1 MDLTEGARRIL
12 AGSVFV
18 EEGDVD
24 RFDLVTIGSGPA
36 GEKGAAQAAYFG
48 HKVAVVDRSPRPG
61 GAPVNSGGI
70 PTKTLREAATYLTGF
85 GRREVYG
92 VGLALGPDLML
103 ERLHSRARQVQ
114 ERMGETVRR
123 NLDRHQIEFIVGEAS
138 LVEGGVRVALETG
151 ESRDL
156 EADVILIATG
166 SRPFHPEG
174 IPFEDPDVHDS
185 DTILDIDRI
194 PSSMVVVGAG
204 PVGAE
209 YASIF
214 TALGVAVTIVDM
226 ADRVAPFLDVEVSEI
241 LKRHM
246 EEEGVRLA
254 LGTTAVVER
263 VDGRLR
269 VTLGTGEVMHPDVLL
284 FAAGRVGNTEEL
296 GVTGVGVRCDE
307 RGRIIVDGQYR
318 TTAKGIYAAGDVIGP
333 PALASVSSEQGRVA
347 ICRAFDIPFKDV
359 IDPVPPYG
367 VYTIPEV
374 GMVGM
379 TEEAATK
386 ADVDYEVGRSWFV
399 DNARSAIA
407 GTENGFIKLVLERD
421 TRRLIGAHIVG
432 EEAAELIHQAQ
443 AVIHTG
449 GTIDYFI
456 DSTYNVPTR
465 SEAFKYAAYDALQ
478 RLGRSEAGTTS

>member
-1 MDLTEGARRIL
+1 ME
-12 AGSVFV
+12 
-18 EEGDVD
+18 

-48 HKVAVVDRSPRPG
+48 HEVAVVDRTARPG

-92 VGLALGPDLML
+92 VGLGLGHDLML
-103 ERLHSRARQVQ
+103 ERLHSRALEVQ
-114 ERMGETVRR
+114 QQMGDAVRR
-123 NLDRHQIEFIVGEAS
+123 NLERHGIEFVVGEAT
-138 LVEGGVRVALETG
+138 LADGAVRVTLESG
-151 ESRDL
+151 EERTL
-156 EADVILIATG
+156 ESDVVLVATG
-166 SRPFHPEG
+166 SRPFHPNG
-174 IPFEDPDVHDS
+174 IPFDDPDVHDS
-185 DTILDIDRI
+185 DTILGLDRI
-194 PSSMVVVGAG
+194 PGSMVVIGAG

-214 TALGVAVTIVDM
+214 TALGVSVTVVDM
-226 ADRVAPFLDVEVSEI
+226 ADRVAPFLDAEISEA
-241 LKRHM
+241 LQHAM
-246 EEEGVRLA
+246 EEEGVTIE
-254 LGTTAVVER
+254 LGTTASISR
-263 VDGRLR
+263 VDGSLE
-269 VTLGTGEVMHPDVLL
+269 VELGSGEKIHPDVVL
-284 FAAGRVGNTEEL
+284 FAAGRVGNTEVLEVAAS
-296 GVTGVGVRCDE
+296 GVDCDE
-307 RGRIIVDGQYR
+307 RGRIIVDDQYR
-318 TTAKGIYAAGDVIGP
+318 TTRDGIYAAGDVIGP

-347 ICRAFDIPFKDV
+347 ICHAFGIPFKEK

-367 VYTIPEV
+367 VYSIPEV

-379 TEEAATK
+379 TEAAATE
-386 ADVDYEVGRSWFV
+386 AGIDYEVGKSWFA

-407 GTENGFIKLVLERD
+407 GTQDGFIKLVLERE

-443 AVIHTG
+443 AVIHTR

-456 DSTYNVPTR
+456 ESTYNVPTR

-478 RLGRSEAGTTS
+478 RLSRSD